1 MLQYAAGV
9 ALLVAIGAMT
19 IGFTGERRGKRA
31 QYYAIRRMAHEKSN
45 RRIAFGFWSLV
56 FAGLLLGLSTLLP
69 QDFAANEA
77 GPVALDTAAP
87 LAPTTSTTTS
97 TTELVPAVTE
107 LPSTPITLPAMATP
121 LPTAAPSA
129 TPAESVATPTL
140 AVATTAPEA
149 STRNAALLTAIPT
162 AVMNSGAGTPLSPS
176 TSQALA
182 LRAIGTGWGK
192 AGELQGVATEFTTGT
207 KTITVFF
214 NFQNVPK
221 GSLLRHTWLRDGK
234 TLSFSSAT
242 FSKPGKGTEAISWSP
257 RDGFAPGLYEVRV
270 ALGSAQ
276 QFVANFLVR

>member
-9 ALLVAIGAMT
+9 ALLIAILAMA

-31 QYYAIRRMAHEKSN
+31 QYYAIRRMAQEKSN

-56 FAGLLLGLSTLLP
+56 FAGLLFGFSTLLP

-87 LAPTTSTTTS
+87 LAPTTSTT
-97 TTELVPAVTE
+97 ELVPAATE
-107 LPSTPITLPAMATP
+107 LPSTPTTMPATATAM
-121 LPTAAPSA
+121 PTAAPSA
-129 TPAESVATPTL
+129 TPAESAPTPTL
-140 AVATTAPEA
+140 AIATATPDA
-149 STRNAALLTAIPT
+149 STRNTAPRTAIPT
-162 AVMNSGAGTPLSPS
+162 AALNPDSGTPLSPS

-207 KTITVFF
+207 KTIIVFF

-221 GSLLRHTWLRDGK
+221 GSLLRHSWLRDGK

-257 RDGFAPGLYEVRV
+257 RGGFAPGLYEVRV